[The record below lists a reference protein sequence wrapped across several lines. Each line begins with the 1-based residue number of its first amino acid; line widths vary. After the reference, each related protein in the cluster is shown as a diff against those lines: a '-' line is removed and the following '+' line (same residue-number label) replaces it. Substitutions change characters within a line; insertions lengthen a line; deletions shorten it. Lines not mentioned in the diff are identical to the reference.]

1 MDALPFALAKGTR
14 EAGQVLTSGILGVLG
29 LLSIAVLASET
40 RALIDPGLVLR
51 TLALQALIAFFALT
65 TSAGQSVL
73 AMMALG
79 AQNII
84 GYADVGILF
93 LFGDLG
99 DPSKMF
105 ILAIRVLP
113 VIIFV
118 SSLVAV
124 LYYLRIMQFVIQG
137 LGRALQLVTG
147 ASRLEAINAAANIFI
162 GIVESPMTIKP
173 WLHSLSRSQ
182 LFAVMCVSLCSVS
195 GSILAGYASLGI
207 ELKYLLPAA
216 FMSAPG
222 GLLMAKILIPETTAP
237 QSPSDADLFAAS
249 FGDTRP
255 VNIVEAAADGAA
267 TGLKL
272 AANVGAMLIAFV
284 ALVALINGLLGGL
297 GSLVGYPG
305 VTLEFLLGYVFAPIA
320 FLIGIP
326 WDEAMRAG
334 ALLGQKVI
342 LNEFLAFASFAEI
355 RDTFSPHSQTVITF
369 ALCGFANLGSM
380 AIIMGGLGGLVPTRK
395 SDIAQLGFKAVFAG
409 TLANLMSAALVS
421 VCLTFG

>member
-1 MDALPFALAKGTR
+1 M
-14 EAGQVLTSGILGVLG
+14 GVLS
-29 LLSIAVLASET
+29 LLAIAILASEA
-40 RALIDPGLVLR
+40 RALINPGLVLR

-65 TSAGQSVL
+65 TSAGQTVL
-73 AMMALG
+73 GVMTRG
-79 AQNII
+79 AQSII
-84 GYADVGILF
+84 SYADVGILF

-99 DPSKMF
+99 DPSQMF

-113 VIIFV
+113 VIVFV

-124 LYYLRIMQFVIQG
+124 LYYLRIMQYVILG
-137 LGRALQLVTG
+137 LGRALQIVTG
-147 ASRLEAINAAANIFI
+147 ASRLEAISAAANIFI

-173 WLHSLSRSQ
+173 WLATLSRSQ
-182 LFAVMCVSLCSVS
+182 LFSVMCVSLCSVS

-207 ELKYLLPAA
+207 ELEYLLPAA

-237 QSPSDADLFAAS
+237 RNPSDADLKAAS
-249 FGDTRP
+249 FGETRP

-272 AANVGAMLIAFV
+272 AVNVGAMLIAFV
-284 ALVALINGLLGGL
+284 ALVALINGLLSGF
-297 GSLVGYPG
+297 GSLIGYPG
-305 VTLEFLLGYVFAPIA
+305 ITLEFFLGYVFAPIA
-320 FLIGIP
+320 WAIGIP

-355 RDTFSPHSQTVITF
+355 RETFSPHSQTVITF

-395 SDIAQLGFKAVFAG
+395 SDIAALGFKAVLAG

-421 VCLTFG
+421 VFLTIG